1 MSGDFV
7 MDNDEKKLGELYV
20 MLDVL
25 ENNLPEEEI
34 KSKEIIDN
42 LKELNEEVHTYKNVD
57 AEIKIDEI
65 PEGIVNALNNLKKII
80 KLFNLD
86 IEDEKVKQ
94 FKLLD
99 LNIDEF
105 INLFNE
111 LQEEKDLIKRMELTE
126 KIRDKY
132 QNIKTFL
139 PK

>member
-1 MSGDFV
+1 M
-7 MDNDEKKLGELYV
+7 MDNDEKKLDELYV
-20 MLDVL
+20 MLDVM
-25 ENNLPEEEI
+25 ENNLPDEEI

-42 LKELNEEVHTYKNVD
+42 LKELNEEEHTYKSVD
-57 AEIKIDEI
+57 VEIKIEEI
-65 PEGIVNALNNLKKII
+65 PEGIINALSNLKKII
-80 KLFNLD
+80 KLLNLD

-105 INLFNE
+105 INLFGK
-111 LQEEKDLIKRMELTE
+111 LQEEKDLNKRTELTD

-132 QNIKTFL
+132 QEIKTFL

>member
-1 MSGDFV
+1 
-7 MDNDEKKLGELYV
+7 MDNDEKKLDELYI
-20 MLDVL
+20 MLDVM
-25 ENNLPEEEI
+25 ENDLPDEEI

-42 LKELNEEVHTYKNVD
+42 LKDLNEEVHTYKSVD
-57 AEIKIDEI
+57 AEIKIEEI
-65 PEGIVNALNNLKKII
+65 PEGIIIALNNLKKII

-99 LNIDEF
+99 VNIDEF
-105 INLFNE
+105 INLFGK
-111 LQEEKDLIKRMELTE
+111 LQEEKDFNKRTELTD

-132 QNIKTFL
+132 QEIKTFL